1 MKKIQLFL
9 CAALLVGA
17 LSAFTTSKENA
28 FQIAYG
34 FDGVQWHQVNVEDAG
49 DTYICVSGAE
59 YCLFDAVNGN
69 PLPGRSQNEQFV
81 KLP

>member
-17 LSAFTTSKENA
+17 LSAFTTVKENA

-34 FDGVQWHQVNVEDAG
+34 FDGIQWHQVNVEDINVTFRC
-49 DTYICVSGAE
+49 DSGQE
-59 YCLFDAVNGN
+59 YCLFDAENGN
-69 PLPGRSQNEQFV
+69 PLPGQIENQQFV

>member
-17 LSAFTTSKENA
+17 LSSFTMVKEDA

-34 FDGVQWHQVNVEDAG
+34 FDGIQWYQVNVEDIG
-49 DTYICVSGAE
+49 DTYDCVSGSE
-59 YCLFDAVNGN
+59 YCLYDAENGN
-69 PLPGRSQNEQFV
+69 PLPGQSQNKEFV
-81 KLP
+81 KR